1 MNVVY
6 SGRERES
13 GLGQTQEESE
23 IEDEKALSDNSWR
36 DWAMPAT
43 QLD

>member
-6 SGRERES
+6 SREQES
-13 GLGQTQEESE
+13 GLGQAREESE

-36 DWAMPAT
+36 DWAMPAS